1 MNNDPIKIA
10 EHTHLKVRKDGSI
23 WLAKFENHSGLQAMT
38 LTKEELT
45 EILKHKENEA
55 RDWHWFIET

>member
-45 EILKHKENEA
+45 EILKHL
-55 RDWHWFIET
+55 